1 VQALEPAMNALLAER
16 GVTPA
21 YLTSLEAQLEVARLA
36 LDTRQQP
43 MKAEQDATDA
53 LEHGRVA
60 VQN

>member
-1 VQALEPAMNALLAER
+1 MNALLAER